1 MKPSLTVIVLITAML
16 TSCNL
21 EPGPMSY
28 TNVAIPFE
36 EYQVPETGIID
47 QPVNIYVSARAD
59 NGCWSNI
66 RFLLKQN
73 DDREFDA
80 WAIADFSSD
89 GECPAVEVS
98 ADLTLTF
105 TPTRTGDHVISFWMT
120 HNISIRDTVVVVAAP
135 DRK

>member
-80 WAIADFSSD
+80 WAIETSHQT
-89 GECPAVEVS
+89 ES
-98 ADLTLTF
+98 APLWKFLLIQ
-105 TPTRTGDHVISFWMT
+105 PSPSLPPGREIMSFL
-120 HNISIRDTVVVVAAP
+120 SG
-135 DRK
+135 